1 MNELDF
7 DTRVELLTIE
17 LAEIAKIIE
26 ELNERIKALAEN
38 ND

>member
-7 DTRVELLTIE
+7 DTRVELLSIE

-26 ELNERIKALAEN
+26 DLNVRLKALADQ